1 MGFGLPAAI
10 GAQVAKPKEKVITI
24 VGDGGVQMNIQELMV
39 VKQYNLPVKIVILNN
54 SYLGMVRQWQE
65 MFNEKRY
72 SFVDLE
78 HNPDFVKLGEAYGIK
93 SVELSKPEDLVQMEE
108 LLNTDGPVLINCI
121 VEKEENVFPMIP
133 SGTSVDQM
141 VGKKGEI

>member
-10 GAQVAKPKEKVITI
+10 GAQVAKPKEKVIAI

-39 VKQYNLPVKIVILNN
+39 VKQYNLTVKIVILNN
-54 SYLGMVRQWQE
+54 SYLGMVCQWQE

-108 LLNTDGPVLINCI
+108 LLKTDGPVLINCI